1 MRALKHKLA
10 QKAMNNRVEEKQAFR
25 GFFGPMKT
33 GPGLGLPLG
42 TCLGTLVVM
51 TPVTSKGKTG

>member
-1 MRALKHKLA
+1 MRALKQKLA

-25 GFFGPMKT
+25 GFYGPMIT
-33 GPGLGLPLG
+33 GPGLGLPLLC
-42 TCLGTLVVM
+42 TFVVV